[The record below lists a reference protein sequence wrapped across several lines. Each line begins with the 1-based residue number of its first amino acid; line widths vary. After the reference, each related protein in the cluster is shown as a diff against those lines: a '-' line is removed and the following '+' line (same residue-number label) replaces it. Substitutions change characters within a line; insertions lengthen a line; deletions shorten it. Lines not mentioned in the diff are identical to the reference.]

1 MTFPCTILTLRE
13 IYMHTEL
20 VKNNVPGVPVKISR
34 TQPDVSVQYICP
46 IHIHDDIE
54 ILAEEQGAFYV
65 DIEGTRITLDVGDVI
80 VINRRVPHSTTKA
93 TPDGCHILLQF
104 RIEKLRSEEF
114 EKINKYLSFILAND
128 ERKYVCLK
136 SSDDTTKEIYDVIK
150 KLYRE
155 SSDERQNYDIF
166 IKGYMEVLLGL
177 LYRNKILVNIEDS
190 YNKDAVNKIWP
201 VIEYIDKNYPY
212 KLTLEQL
219 SGVLNLNREYF
230 CRIFKEATGI
240 TPVEYVNY
248 VRVLKAETLLT
259 STSLTITEISLDVG
273 FASMSY
279 FNRIFKKLKGIT
291 PSVYKEI
298 TYAKNRLI

>member
-1 MTFPCTILTLRE
+1 MW
-13 IYMHTEL
+13 TEF
-20 VKNNVPGVPVKISR
+20 VKNNVPGLPVRISKRNITPNR
-34 TQPDVSVQYICP
+34 TINCP
-46 IHIHDDIE
+46 VHIHDDIE
-54 ILAEEQGAFYV
+54 ILAGERGILGV
-65 DIEGTRITLDVGDVI
+65 DIDGSHIVLEAGDVI
-80 VINRRVPHSTTKA
+80 IISRRVPHSTASVVPFTSY
-93 TPDGCHILLQF
+93 ILIQF

-128 ERKYVCLK
+128 ERKFVYLK
-136 SSDDTTKEIYDVIK
+136 KDNPATREIYDIIK
-150 KLYRE
+150 KLQDENTDE
-155 SSDERQNYDIF
+155 SKNYNIF

-177 LYRNKILVNIEDS
+177 LYRHGVLVNIEDS

-201 VIEYIDKNYPY
+201 VIEFIDKNYPY

-219 SGVLNLNREYF
+219 SSVLNLNREYF

-240 TPVEYVNY
+240 TPIEYINY

-259 STSLTITEISLDVG
+259 STNLSITEISLDVG

-279 FNRIFKKLKGIT
+279 FNRIFKKLKGVT

-298 TYAKNRLI
+298 TYAKNSLI

>member
-1 MTFPCTILTLRE
+1 MQ
-13 IYMHTEL
+13 TEL
-20 VKNNVPGVPVKISR
+20 VKNNVPSVPVKISR
-34 TQPDVSVQYICP
+34 AQPDVNVQNICP

-54 ILAEEQGAFYV
+54 ILAEEQGVFYV
-65 DIEGTRITLDVGDVI
+65 DIEGSRITLDVGDVI
-80 VINRRVPHSTTKA
+80 VINRRVPHSTIKA
-93 TPDGCHILLQF
+93 TPDGCNILLQF

-114 EKINKYLSFILAND
+114 EKINKYLSYILAND

-136 SSDDTTKEIYDVIK
+136 GSDDTTKEIYDVIK
-150 KLYRE
+150 RLYRE
-155 SSDERQNYDIF
+155 SVDERQNYDII

-190 YNKDAVNKIWP
+190 YNKDTVNKIWP
-201 VIEYIDKNYPY
+201 VIEFIDKNYPY

-240 TPVEYVNY
+240 TPVEYINY

-279 FNRIFKKLKGIT
+279 FNRIFKKLKGVT